1 LAFREVGIEL
11 EFKGEG
17 VNEKGY
23 DKTTGK
29 ALVEVSPDFY
39 RPTDVV
45 NLMGDPTKARTQLGW
60 NPSKTPFEQ
69 LVKIMADSDM
79 RKVAADGAA
88 ARVRMNLEEY
98 LEKGIIK

>member
-1 LAFREVGIEL
+1 M
-11 EFKGEG
+11 
-17 VNEKGY
+17 
-23 DKTTGK
+23 
-29 ALVEVSPDFY
+29 SPDFY

-45 NLMGDPTKARTQLGW
+45 NLLGNPTKAKSQLGW
-60 NPSKTPFEQ
+60 NPSKTSFEQ
-69 LVKIMADSDM
+69 LVKLMVQSDM

>member
-1 LAFREVGIEL
+1 MRR
-11 EFKGEG
+11 
-17 VNEKGY
+17 
-23 DKTTGK
+23 
-29 ALVEVSPDFY
+29 ALTKLQVACWWTVVRVSEDFY

-45 NLMGDPTKARTQLGW
+45 NLLGDPTKAKTNLGW
-60 NPSKTPFEQ
+60 NPSKTSFEQ
-69 LVKIMADSDM
+69 LVKLMVQSDM